1 MGSQPLG
8 NLTVKQS
15 PVEGQAK
22 TWHGVDETS
31 SVSRT
36 YARTHARKRPFR
48 CPYGDMT
55 CTGEEL
61 PVTSCMRMVLR

>member
-1 MGSQPLG
+1 MGGQPFG
-8 NLTVKQS
+8 ESDGQAVPQS

-36 YARTHARKRPFR
+36 YARTEASVQ
-48 CPYGDMT
+48 M
-55 CTGEEL
+55 
-61 PVTSCMRMVLR
+61 PVWRHGMYW